1 MNCQGALLLATV
13 DQYEEPKEQHPE
25 RTVNYSPLITSAEGY
40 GSVLLGQQKQGKEA
54 KIILLPGDKWKIGQ
68 RILHSESYSVTGAVC
83 ERCVGHLLL

>member
-1 MNCQGALLLATV
+1 M

-25 RTVNYSPLITSAEGY
+25 RTVNYSLLITSAEGY
-40 GSVLLGQQKQGKEA
+40 GSVLLVQQKQGKDA

-68 RILHSESYSVTGAVC
+68 RILEYKEYKEYKESYSVTGAVC